1 VTAEKWWWEYYE
13 PKPVN
18 WQRASRVAWFVI
30 ENWARIMNGEQ
41 PQTPSQQA
49 PPQQASADLAV
60 ALTPAE
66 AANVLGVDVDAS
78 ADEIRAALRAKM
90 SAGRVHPDHGGDE
103 RVATRLVAA
112 KNLLVERARR
122 KS

>member
-1 VTAEKWWWEYYE
+1 MTAQQWWWDHYHY
-13 PKPVN
+13 KPVDWN
-18 WQRASRVAWFVI
+18 RLSRVTWFVL
-30 ENWARIMNGEQ
+30 ENWARTMNGEQ
-41 PQTPSQQA
+41 PLAPSQQA
-49 PPQQASADLAV
+49 APPDRSA

-103 RVATRLVAA
+103 RVAKRLIAA
-112 KNLLVERARR
+112 RNFLVERARGN
-122 KS
+122 S